1 MISQNDKKIKIIL
14 IAIIVILLILI
25 SAEVVYIIKKS
36 KTVNTAKGRLEQNRQ
51 VQYQT
56 ILK

>member
-36 KTVNTAKGRLEQNRQ
+36 KTVNTAK
-51 VQYQT
+51 VD
-56 ILK
+56 

>member
-25 SAEVVYIIKKS
+25 SAEVVYIIKKV
-36 KTVNTAKGRLEQNRQ
+36 KQLTQQKVD
-51 VQYQT
+51 
-56 ILK
+56 